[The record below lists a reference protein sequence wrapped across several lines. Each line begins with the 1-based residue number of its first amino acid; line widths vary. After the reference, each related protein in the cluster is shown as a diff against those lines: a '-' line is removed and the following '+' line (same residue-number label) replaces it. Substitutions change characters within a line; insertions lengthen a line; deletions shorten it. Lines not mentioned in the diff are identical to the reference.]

1 MTEISRRNALG
12 TGAGVAAAI
21 GLGGASAASPAAAAA
36 PAAAGPPKPPGHA
49 HVFPLS
55 KTAPTTF
62 DGGTLRGANEDTF
75 PVLAGQNGS
84 VYLVHLD
91 VGGIREP
98 HWHPNAWELNY
109 IISGTAKWT
118 ILGTHADGSY
128 HNDVFESG
136 KGELVFAPTGF
147 FHYFENAS
155 TTESLD
161 VLVIFNTSTAEPN
174 DDIGIVG
181 TLNSLPRDV
190 LGAVFGVPASAFGA
204 IPQKIEPVVITKRK

>member
-21 GLGGASAASPAAAAA
+21 GLGGASTANAAPVPRPAGPASPAA
-36 PAAAGPPKPPGHA
+36 PAHL
-49 HVFPLS
+49 FSLS
-55 KTAPTTF
+55 KTAPSTF

-98 HWHPNAWELNY
+98 HWHPSAWELNY
-109 IISGTAKWT
+109 IIDGTAKWT

-128 HNDVFESG
+128 HNDVFEAG
-136 KGELVFAPTGF
+136 KGDLVFAPTGF

-155 TTESLD
+155 TTQGLD

>member
-21 GLGGASAASPAAAAA
+21 GLGGGA
-36 PAAAGPPKPPGHA
+36 PAAGAAPVPRQAA
-49 HVFPLS
+49 HLFPLS
-55 KTAPTTF
+55 KTAPSKF

-84 VYLVHLD
+84 AYLVHLD

-98 HWHPNAWELNY
+98 HWHPSAWELNY
-109 IISGTAKWT
+109 IIAGTAKWT

-128 HNDVFESG
+128 HNDAFEAG
-136 KGELVFAPTGF
+136 KGDLVFAPTGF

-155 TTESLD
+155 TTEGLD

>member
-21 GLGGASAASPAAAAA
+21 GLGGASTANAASAAQPVSRASAPQPA
-36 PAAAGPPKPPGHA
+36 HL
-49 HVFPLS
+49 FSLS
-55 KTAPTTF
+55 KTAPSTF

-98 HWHPNAWELNY
+98 HWHPSAWELNY
-109 IISGTAKWT
+109 IIDGTAKWT

-128 HNDVFESG
+128 HNDIFEAG
-136 KGELVFAPTGF
+136 KGDLVFAPTGF

-155 TTESLD
+155 TTEGLD